1 MLKSLFASCA
11 VLATGSA
18 AVAGPFVNVE
28 TNAGFLGS
36 DYRASTTDLHVG
48 YEGESGVFG
57 WYVQGGPSLVSVDG
71 DDFFTDD
78 STEVELSGKI
88 GATIAAT
95 EKLGIYGELSGMTGD
110 YENAYGLK
118 AGAKYSF

>member
-1 MLKSLFASCA
+1 M
-11 VLATGSA
+11 
-18 AVAGPFVNVE
+18 E

-36 DYRASTTDLHVG
+36 DYQASTTDLHVG

-78 STEVELSGKI
+78 STEVELSGKV

-110 YENAYGLK
+110 YKNAYGLK